1 MTSELR
7 KMLTRVGLIVLAG
20 LAAAF
25 LLYHFITGPSR
36 ARKDAAVSNATAVTA
51 EGQKAAAQD
60 TVKIIVD
67 NQAVHG
73 QIDVLTK
80 SNEYAI
86 RNSVGADEQV
96 GAAVHNA
103 GIYALCL
110 RDTYRLQPA
119 CGGLLNAGSEGPAD

>member
-7 KMLTRVGLIVLAG
+7 KTLTRVGLIVLAG

-25 LLYHFITGPSR
+25 LLYHFVTGPSR
-36 ARKDAAVSNATAVTA
+36 ARKDAAVATATAVTA

-60 TVKIIVD
+60 TIKIIVD
-67 NQAVHG
+67 TQATHG
-73 QIDVLTK
+73 RIDIVTK
-80 SNEYAI
+80 ENADAI
-86 RNSVGADEQV
+86 RSAVGADEQV

-103 GIYALCL
+103 GIHALCL

-119 CGGLLNAGSEGPAD
+119 CGGLLDAGSSGPPQ